1 MALSDCK
8 SREVLV
14 STSPLS
20 VMTQVLLNFG
30 ELVSSCLIMH
40 FNESE
45 ISDHSDPPKHSHCK
59 VLKVECIRKC
69 GGAGLRIGS
78 PGSWDLSG
86 RQCGKQDVVQ
96 FKVKNT
102 V

>member
-1 MALSDCK
+1 MALSDCE
-8 SREVLV
+8 SRELLV
-14 STSPLS
+14 STSPWS
-20 VMTQVLLNFG
+20 VMTQVLLSFG

-45 ISDHSDPPKHSHCK
+45 TSDHSDSPKHSHCK
-59 VLKVECIRKC
+59 VVRKC
-69 GGAGLRIGS
+69 GGARLHIGS
-78 PGSWDLSG
+78 PGSWDLNG

-96 FKVKNT
+96 FKIKNT

>member
-30 ELVSSCLIMH
+30 ELMH
-40 FNESE
+40 FHESE

-69 GGAGLRIGS
+69 GGAGLRIRS

>member
-1 MALSDCK
+1 M
-8 SREVLV
+8 LV

-20 VMTQVLLNFG
+20 VMTQVLLSFG
-30 ELVSSCLIMH
+30 ELVSSCLIVH

-59 VLKVECIRKC
+59 VLKVERVYEEMWRGKAPHRKSRELGSQWEAVWKTGC
-69 GGAGLRIGS
+69 G
-78 PGSWDLSG
+78 
-86 RQCGKQDVVQ
+86 
-96 FKVKNT
+96 T

>member
-1 MALSDCK
+1 MVLSGCE

-20 VMTQVLLNFG
+20 VMTQVLLSFG

-45 ISDHSDPPKHSHCK
+45 ISDHSDSPKHSHCK
-59 VLKVECIRKC
+59 VLKVKGMYKEMWRGKAPHRK
-69 GGAGLRIGS
+69 S
-78 PGSWDLSG
+78 SG